1 MNDQDK
7 QAIHQRYQ
15 EEKEHGVKFYPDII
29 YKDAI
34 VSFAIFILLVGLAV
48 FVGVAKEPAADPS
61 DTSYVPR
68 PEWYFLFLFEM
79 LKFFPGQIEIVGT
92 AIIPGIAIL
101 LLFLLPFIDRRAQRH
116 PRSRPLATLTMS
128 AVVVGMVALTVR
140 AVITT
145 TPQPEVVGATYKE
158 QVAAGQKLFEEQCA
172 KCHGQ
177 TGEGGEVK
185 DVEGLEGTF
194 LNAINSDDYLF
205 TRTDETTYNVVDYGQ
220 PGLGMPAFGLANGGP
235 LNDQQISAIVAF
247 VRSWDSR
254 IVVEE
259 EAGSVAALAPGEIPD
274 YEKHVAP
281 LLKRRCFACHREG
294 AAKNNFVVSSYQT
307 VMTSGDHAPDVVGG
321 DLNSNLILM
330 INRQKIEAGGPM
342 PPTKALAPQEMDIIT
357 RWVQAGALPVRAET
371 PTLTATV
378 TITGT
383 PHATGTVTST
393 IVPGTPHVTGT
404 VTSTVTPGTLHVT
417 GTITSTV
424 TPGTPRATGTVT
436 STLVPGTPK
445 P

>member
-79 LKFFPGQIEIVGT
+79 LKFIPRQIEFVGT
-92 AIIPGIAIL
+92 AIIPGLAIL
-101 LLFLLPFIDRRAQRH
+101 LLFVLPFIDRRAKRH
-116 PRSRPLATLTMS
+116 PRSRPVATLTMS
-128 AVVVGMVALTVR
+128 AIVVGMVALTVR
-140 AVITT
+140 AVMTT
-145 TPQPEVVGATYKE
+145 PPQPETVGATYKE

-172 KCHGQ
+172 KCHGKA
-177 TGEGGEVK
+177 GEGGEVK
-185 DVEGLEGTF
+185 DVEGLTGTV

-220 PGLGMPAFGLANGGP
+220 PGLGMPAFGLANGGQ
-235 LNDQQISAIVAF
+235 LNNQQIAAVVAF

-259 EAGSVAALAPGEIPD
+259 EAGAAAALAPGETPD

-281 LLKRRCFACHREG
+281 ILKRRCSACHREG
-294 AAKNNFVVSSYQT
+294 LAKNNYVMSSYQS
-307 VMTSGDHAPDVVGG
+307 VMTSGDHAPDVIGG

-342 PPTKALAPQEMDIIT
+342 PPTKALAPQEIDIIT
-357 RWVQAGALPVRAET
+357 RWVQAGALPVRVET
-371 PTLTATV
+371 PALTATV
-378 TITGT
+378 TLTGTPRATGTVTSTVVSGT

-393 IVPGTPHVTGT
+393 VVPGTQRATST
-404 VTSTVTPGTLHVT
+404 VTSTVA
-417 GTITSTV
+417 
-424 TPGTPRATGTVT
+424 PGTPRATGTVT

>member
-79 LKFFPGQIEIVGT
+79 LKFIPRQIEFVGT
-92 AIIPGIAIL
+92 AIIPGLAIL
-101 LLFLLPFIDRRAQRH
+101 LLFVLPFIDRRAKRH
-116 PRSRPLATLTMS
+116 PRSRPVATLTMS
-128 AVVVGMVALTVR
+128 AIVVGMVALTVR
-140 AVITT
+140 AVMTT
-145 TPQPEVVGATYKE
+145 PPQPETVGATYKE

-172 KCHGQ
+172 KCHGKA
-177 TGEGGEVK
+177 GEGGEVK
-185 DVEGLEGTF
+185 DVEGLTGTV

-220 PGLGMPAFGLANGGP
+220 PGLGMPAFGLANGGQ
-235 LNDQQISAIVAF
+235 LNNQQIAAVVAF

-259 EAGSVAALAPGEIPD
+259 EAGAAAALAPGETPD

-281 LLKRRCFACHREG
+281 ILKRRCSACHREG
-294 AAKNNFVVSSYQT
+294 LAKNNYVMSSYQS
-307 VMTSGDHAPDVVGG
+307 VMTSGDHAPDVIGG

-342 PPTKALAPQEMDIIT
+342 PPTKALAPQEIDIIT
-357 RWVQAGALPVRAET
+357 RWVQAGALPVRVET
-371 PTLTATV
+371 PALTATV
-378 TITGT
+378 TLTGTPRATGTVTSTVVSGT

-393 IVPGTPHVTGT
+393 VVPGTPHVTST
-404 VTSTVTPGTLHVT
+404 VTSTVA
-417 GTITSTV
+417 
-424 TPGTPRATGTVT
+424 PGTPRATGTVT

>member
-34 VSFAIFILLVGLAV
+34 VSFAVFILLVGLAV

-79 LKFFPGQIEIVGT
+79 LKFIPRQIEFVGT
-92 AIIPGIAIL
+92 AIIPGLAIL
-101 LLFLLPFIDRRAQRH
+101 LLFVLPFIDRRAKRH
-116 PRSRPLATLTMS
+116 PRSRPVATLTMS
-128 AVVVGMVALTVR
+128 AIVVGMVALTVR
-140 AVITT
+140 AVMTT
-145 TPQPEVVGATYKE
+145 PPQPETVGATYKE

-172 KCHGQ
+172 KCHGKA
-177 TGEGGEVK
+177 GEGGEVK
-185 DVEGLEGTF
+185 DVEGLTGTV

-220 PGLGMPAFGLANGGP
+220 PGLGMPAFGLANGGQ
-235 LNDQQISAIVAF
+235 LNNQQIAAVVAF

-259 EAGSVAALAPGEIPD
+259 EAGAAAALAPGETPD

-281 LLKRRCFACHREG
+281 ILKRRCSACHREG
-294 AAKNNFVVSSYQT
+294 LAKNNYVMSSYQS
-307 VMTSGDHAPDVVGG
+307 VMTSGDHAPDVIGG

-342 PPTKALAPQEMDIIT
+342 PPTKALAPQEIDIIA
-357 RWVQAGALPVRAET
+357 RWVQAGALPVRVET
-371 PTLTATV
+371 PALTATV
-378 TITGT
+378 TLTGTPRATGTVTSTVVSGT

-393 IVPGTPHVTGT
+393 VVPGTQRATST
-404 VTSTVTPGTLHVT
+404 VTSTVA
-417 GTITSTV
+417 
-424 TPGTPRATGTVT
+424 PGTPRATGTVT

>member
-34 VSFAIFILLVGLAV
+34 VSFAIFILLVGLAL

-61 DTSYVPR
+61 DTNYVPR

-79 LKFFPGQIEIVGT
+79 LKFIPPQIEFVGT
-92 AIIPGIAIL
+92 AIIPGIAVL
-101 LLFLLPFIDRRAQRH
+101 LLFLLPFIDRRVKRH
-116 PRSRPLATLTMS
+116 PRSRPVATLTMS

-140 AVITT
+140 AVMTT
-145 TPQPEVVGATYKE
+145 PPQPETVGATHKE

-185 DVEGLEGTF
+185 DVEGLTGTF

-220 PGLGMPAFGLANGGP
+220 PGLGMPAFGLANGGQ
-235 LNDQQISAIVAF
+235 LNNQQIAAVVAF

-254 IVVEE
+254 IIVEE
-259 EAGSVAALAPGEIPD
+259 EAGAAAALAPGEVPD

-281 LLKRRCFACHREG
+281 LLKRRCSACHREG
-294 AAKNNFVVSSYQT
+294 LAKNNYVMSSYQG

-342 PPTKALAPQEMDIIT
+342 PPTKALAPQEIDIIT
-357 RWVQAGALPVRAET
+357 RWVQAGALPVRVET

-378 TITGT
+378 ILTGTPRATGTVTSTVVPGT

-393 IVPGTPHVTGT
+393 VA
-404 VTSTVTPGTLHVT
+404 
-417 GTITSTV
+417 
-424 TPGTPRATGTVT
+424 PGTPRATGTVT
-436 STLVPGTPK
+436 STLVPGTSK

>member
-1 MNDQDK
+1 VNDEDK
-7 QAIHQRYQ
+7 QTIQRRYQ
-15 EEKEHGVKFYPDII
+15 EEKEHGVRFYPDII

-61 DTSYVPR
+61 DTNYVPR

-79 LKFFPGQIEIVGT
+79 LKFFPGKIEFVGT
-92 AIIPGIAIL
+92 AIIPGLAIV
-101 LLFLLPFIDRRAQRH
+101 LLFLLPFIDRRIKRH
-116 PRSRPLATLTMS
+116 PRSRPVATATMS
-128 AVVVGMVALTVR
+128 AIVVGMVALTVR

-145 TPQPEVVGATYKE
+145 PPQPETGGATYKE

-185 DVEGLEGTF
+185 NVEGLEGTF
-194 LNAINSDDYLF
+194 LKAINSDDYLF

-220 PGLGMPAFGLANGGP
+220 PGLGMPAFGLANGGQF
-235 LNDQQISAIVAF
+235 NNQQIDAVVAF

-254 IVVEE
+254 IVAE
-259 EAGSVAALAPGEIPD
+259 EAAGPVAALAPGEIPD

-281 LLKRRCFACHREG
+281 ILKRRCSACHREG
-294 AAKNNFVVSSYQT
+294 SAKNKYVMSSYQS

-321 DLNSNLILM
+321 DLNSNLIRM

-342 PPTKALAPQEMDIIT
+342 PPTKALAPEEIDIIT
-357 RWVQAGALPVRAET
+357 RWVQAGALPVRVET

-378 TITGT
+378 TLTGTPRATGTVTSTVTPGTPHVTGTITSTVTAGT

-393 IVPGTPHVTGT
+393 VTSGTPH
-404 VTSTVTPGTLHVT
+404 
-417 GTITSTV
+417 
-424 TPGTPRATGTVT
+424 ATGTVT
-436 STLVPGTPK
+436 PTVVPGTPK